1 MWTKH
6 KEEGLGLNKPYYMK
20 RKDAGSMAD
29 YMAVRERVWSGGR
42 RVTRW
47 ALYDLNGRRCRLMY
61 HCLTLRELKKDVD
74 GWCLGYFGKIADR
87 PQ

>member
-6 KEEGLGLNKPYYMK
+6 KEKGLGLNKPYYMK

-29 YMAVRERVWSGGR
+29 YMAVRERVLKGNR

-47 ALYDLNGRRCRLMY
+47 ALYDLNGRRCQMVGLY
-61 HCLTLRELKKDVD
+61 LTLRELKKESFSV
-74 GWCLGYFGKIADR
+74 
-87 PQ
+87 

>member
-29 YMAVRERVWSGGR
+29 YMAVRERVLEGNR

-47 ALYDLNGRRCRLMY
+47 ALYDLNGRRCRLIY
-61 HCLTLRELKKDVD
+61 HCRTLRELKTIMRHC
-74 GWCLGYFGKIADR
+74 CLESIEEIAS
-87 PQ
+87 